1 LFGAI
6 LSDFRERPPI
16 LRLFVYAAT
25 LVATIAIVVHFFR
38 HGNPVAPAA
47 PSTTDNVAA
56 ASPTSEESPAAAG
69 PRTGESQILAACQP
83 HLGPNT
89 LSVPNIDVGEMPNP
103 AAVRLKVRFWVNGEG
118 FVTQAFVAGANV
130 YTAGDQETALDYIKV
145 LTFLVPNTPECRA
158 RKMEVIGNFL
168 ESRSSNGEWETVLD
182 LYPRYSFDGTRV
194 VQSR

>member
-1 LFGAI
+1 V
-6 LSDFRERPPI
+6 SDFADRTPI
-16 LRLFVYAAT
+16 LRLFVYALT
-25 LVATIAIVVHFFR
+25 LVAAIAILVHFVR
-38 HGNPVAPAA
+38 HGNPSPSAAPAA
-47 PSTTDNVAA
+47 TDNVAA
-56 ASPTSEESPAAAG
+56 IPPTSVDQPPAVAG
-69 PRTGESQILAACQP
+69 PRAGESQILAACQP

-89 LSVPNIDVGEMPNP
+89 VSVPNIDVGEKPNP

-130 YTAGDQETALDYIKV
+130 YTAADQEAALDYIKV

-168 ESRSSNGEWETVLD
+168 ESRGSNGEWETVLD

-194 VQSR
+194 VQSH